1 MDNIT
6 YIIKENK
13 SNNNETNN
21 ANNNNDNS
29 NNDNVILLEKT
40 NDYINHIEN
49 EKYAQ
54 TLDYEL
60 NYNIKYLTILLELYG
75 IKKSK
80 MNKSIIINT
89 LVEFEVNI
97 NNTTIVN
104 NSKRLYENLIEL
116 KNNSY
121 LSKFILI

>member
-80 MNKSIIINT
+80 MNKSTVINT
-89 LVEFEVNI
+89 LVEFEANI
-97 NNTTIVN
+97 NNTSIVN